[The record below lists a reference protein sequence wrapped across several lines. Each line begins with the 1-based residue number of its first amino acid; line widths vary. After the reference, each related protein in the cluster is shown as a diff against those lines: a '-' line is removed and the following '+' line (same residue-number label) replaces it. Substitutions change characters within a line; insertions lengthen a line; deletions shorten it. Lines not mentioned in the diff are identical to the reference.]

1 MKMVSNV
8 PNIHL
13 GIYKNY
19 QNFHP
24 LIFYGYSR
32 LRRMGQMYP
41 PPSGSNRDN
50 KMAARS
56 MCGLFRVKYGTAL
69 KVDLELGWGKY
80 FLSRHVAS
88 MRSRLA
94 AINIF
99 QSVGLFGSNSVGG

>member
-1 MKMVSNV
+1 MVSNI

-13 GIYKNY
+13 GIYKNC

-32 LRRMGQMYP
+32 LRRMEQICP
-41 PPSGSNRDN
+41 PLSGSNRVN
-50 KMAARS
+50 MMAARS
-56 MCGLFRVKYGTAL
+56 MCGLFRVKYGTVL

-99 QSVGLFGSNSVGG
+99 QSVGLFGSNWAGG